1 MERYR
6 NFNTK
11 LWTRLRY
18 TRYRLHRILGLTHD
32 DAPDE
37 GSEFVTPLTQLQEA
51 APAPVV
57 AAVAAPAVAAKQAA
71 TPTNFAA
78 NMIRRATLNMAAEL
92 ANEGHRVTVEKNTF
106 HPDGYKMEETK
117 MTFHPKS
124 GVEPKVAGSASV
136 IAGSPGKK

>member
-1 MERYR
+1 MALPVCGHIA
-6 NFNTK
+6 TK
-11 LWTRLRY
+11 ATNE
-18 TRYRLHRILGLTHD
+18 IVEEVE
-32 DAPDE
+32 A
-37 GSEFVTPLTQLQEA
+37 TP
-51 APAPVV
+51 
-57 AAVAAPAVAAKQAA
+57 KQAA